1 MGALDALARTGI
13 AVGLLLGAALALM
26 ERMAPRRL
34 RSWVPS
40 PSGLGIAM
48 VIPGSN
54 AIAMF
59 LGALAALA
67 LQRRRPDLAQRYVVP
82 VSSGLIAGESLM
94 GVVIAL
100 LIVGGVLAR

>member
-1 MGALDALARTGI
+1 
-13 AVGLLLGAALALM
+13 VALALM

-34 RSWVPS
+34 RAWVPS

-59 LGALAALA
+59 LGGLLA
-67 LQRRRPDLAQRYVVP
+67 LLLQKRDPEVARRYVVP

-94 GVVIAL
+94 GVLVAL
-100 LIVGGVLAR
+100 LIVGGALGR